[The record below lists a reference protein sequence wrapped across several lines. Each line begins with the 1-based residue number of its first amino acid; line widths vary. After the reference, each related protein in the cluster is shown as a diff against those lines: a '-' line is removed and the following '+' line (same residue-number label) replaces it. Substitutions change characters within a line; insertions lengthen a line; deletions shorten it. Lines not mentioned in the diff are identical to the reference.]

1 MSLFG
6 LILES
11 GCVDG
16 DTSLLLLGCLV
27 DFVIG
32 DVFGFLLSREVF
44 CYGGCKSGFTVI
56 DMADGTD

>member
-11 GCVDG
+11 GSVDG
-16 DTSLLLLGCLV
+16 DTSLLLFRSFINFVVSDVLGA
-27 DFVIG
+27 
-32 DVFGFLLSREVF
+32 LLRSEVF
-44 CYGGCKSGFTVI
+44 SDGGCQGSFTVV

>member
-11 GCVDG
+11 SSVDG
-16 DTSLLLLGCLV
+16 DTSLLLFRSFV
-27 DFVIG
+27 DFVVG
-32 DVFGFLLSREVF
+32 NVLGALLSSEVF
-44 CYGGCKSGFTVI
+44 SDGGCQGSFTVV